1 MRAAAVSFFARQ
13 TTKDRQRRRRAVED
27 HRREEGIAASR
38 TNRTPRGTGLYSP
51 TPADIRI
58 MTTIHNR
65 DLGIQDSHTFSLK
78 NKGIKLDT
86 AADIKPYLE
95 QLSKLE
101 NVAKVDISGN
111 TISPEC
117 SGLLAEALLPFKD
130 TLKDVNLQD
139 IYTSRD
145 RFEIPA
151 SLAKFFPVLL
161 ELPHLSVL
169 NLSDNA
175 LGQDAIEVL
184 EDFISK
190 CKTVEY
196 FIISNNG
203 LGPFS
208 GARVGKALYKSAKL
222 REAHPESSKPLKAFW
237 CGRNRLENGS
247 CEALSV
253 GFRANRELEEIR
265 LYQNG
270 IRPSGI
276 SKLISFGLNSLAN
289 LKILDLQ
296 DNTFTLP
303 GSYALSENIANWP
316 QLIELNVNDCL
327 LKATGCK
334 LFLAKLAEIS
344 DKSKL
349 QILRL
354 QYNELEADSLEI
366 IAQFLKNM
374 SDLAEL
380 ELNGNRFEEDSELIE
395 KINDIFEEKG
405 LGELD
410 ELDDLEEPD
419 SDEEDEDDEDDDD
432 KEEAEPETEVDAR
445 LKELEKELSAAH
457 I

>member
-1 MRAAAVSFFARQ
+1 
-13 TTKDRQRRRRAVED
+13 
-27 HRREEGIAASR
+27 
-38 TNRTPRGTGLYSP
+38 
-51 TPADIRI
+51 

-65 DLGIQDSHTFSLK
+65 ELGIEEKHSFSLR
-78 NKGIKLDT
+78 NKGIKFDT
-86 AADIKPYLE
+86 EADIKPYLE
-95 QLSKLE
+95 QLSSLE
-101 NVAKVDISGN
+101 DVAKIDISGN

-117 SGLLAEALLPFKD
+117 SKLLAQTLLKFKD
-130 TLKDVNLQD
+130 TLRDINLQD

-145 RFEIPA
+145 RFEIPQ
-151 SLAKFFPVLL
+151 SLSEFFPVLL
-161 ELPHLSVL
+161 QLPNLSVL

-175 LGQDAIEVL
+175 FGQDAIEVL

-190 CKTVEY
+190 CTSVEY
-196 FIISNNG
+196 FIMSNNG

-208 GARVGKALYKSAKL
+208 GARVGKALYRSAKL
-222 REAHPESSKPLKAFW
+222 RESTEKSKSLKAFW

-247 CEALSV
+247 CEALSL
-253 GFRANRELEEIR
+253 GFRANSKLEEIK

-276 SKLISFGLNSLAN
+276 SKLITFGLNSLEN
-289 LKILDLQ
+289 LKVLDLQ

-303 GSYALSENIANWP
+303 GSYALSENIASWP

-327 LKATGCK
+327 LKSKGSK
-334 LFLAKLAEIS
+334 LFLDKLGEIS

-354 QYNELEADSLEI
+354 QYNELESDSLESLVK
-366 IAQFLKNM
+366 FLPNLN
-374 SDLAEL
+374 DLSLL

-395 KINDIFEEKG
+395 KINSIFEEKS

-419 SDEEDEDDEDDDD
+419 SDEEEDDDDEDDEIED
-432 KEEAEPETEVDAR
+432 AEPVEEVDAR
-445 LKELEKELSAAH
+445 LKQLEKELASAH

>member
-1 MRAAAVSFFARQ
+1 
-13 TTKDRQRRRRAVED
+13 
-27 HRREEGIAASR
+27 
-38 TNRTPRGTGLYSP
+38 
-51 TPADIRI
+51 

-65 DLGIQDSHTFSLK
+65 DMGIQDSHTFSLK

-334 LFLAKLAEIS
+334 LFLGKLAEIS

>member
-1 MRAAAVSFFARQ
+1 
-13 TTKDRQRRRRAVED
+13 
-27 HRREEGIAASR
+27 
-38 TNRTPRGTGLYSP
+38 
-51 TPADIRI
+51 

-65 DLGIQDSHTFSLK
+65 DLGILDAHTFSLK
-78 NKGIKLDT
+78 NKGIKFDT
-86 AADIKPYLE
+86 EADIKPYLD
-95 QLSKLE
+95 QLAKLE
-101 NVAKVDISGN
+101 KVAKVDISGN

-117 SGLLAEALLPFKD
+117 SDLLAKALLPFKE

-151 SLAKFFPVLL
+151 SLSKFFPVLL
-161 ELPHLSVL
+161 ELPNLSAL

-175 LGQDAIEVL
+175 FGQDAIDVL

-196 FIISNNG
+196 FIMSNNG

-222 REAHPESSKPLKAFW
+222 REANPATSKPLKAFW

-253 GFRANRELEEIR
+253 GFRANKKLEEIK

-276 SKLISFGLNSLAN
+276 AKLITFGLSSLSN

-303 GSYALSENIANWP
+303 GSYALSQNIVNWP
-316 QLIELNVNDCL
+316 ELIELNANDCL
-327 LKATGCK
+327 LKAKGCH
-334 LFLAKLAEIS
+334 LFLSKLAEIS

-354 QYNELEADSLEI
+354 QYNELESDSLELLT
-366 IAQFLKNM
+366 QFLKNM
-374 SDLAEL
+374 SDLTAL

-410 ELDDLEEPD
+410 DLDDLEEPD
-419 SDEEDEDDEDDDD
+419 SDEEEDEDEDDEDN
-432 KEEAEPETEVDAR
+432 EEAEPETEVDAR
-445 LKELEKELSAAH
+445 LKDLEKELAAAQ